1 MHVPIR
7 ERTFAFVDVETTGID
22 PSVDRV
28 VDFACVVVR
37 NGQRIASYQ
46 SLVNPGR
53 PIPAIASSIHHI
65 RDRDVFNAPPLHEVV
80 ARAKPMIADAIVV
93 AHNASFDRAFLPF
106 VEARPVACSLRL
118 AMHVLDDVPNYKNQV
133 LRYALDID
141 DAALEGLMPHR
152 ALADAIV
159 TSHIF
164 TRCLERYVDLG
175 LPEDIDGF
183 LKVLDAP
190 SEMRKVWCRR
200 DDGKAFGR
208 VPADFLEWMLASGR
222 FVQRPDVVAIVD
234 RELTRRRTAELK
246 RAS

>member
-37 NGQRIASYQ
+37 GGKRIASYE

-53 PIPAIASSIHHI
+53 PIPAVASAIHHI
-65 RDRDVFNAPPLHEVV
+65 RDRDVANAPQLHEVV
-80 ARAKPMIADAIVV
+80 ARARPMIADAIVV

-106 VEARPVACSLRL
+106 VESRPVACSLRL
-118 AMHVLDDVPNYKNQV
+118 AMHTLDDVPNYKNQV

-141 DAALEGLMPHR
+141 DEALAGLMPHR
-152 ALADAIV
+152 ALCDAIV

-164 TRCLERYVDLG
+164 LRCLDRYVELG
-175 LPEDIDGF
+175 LPQDLDGF
-183 LKVLDAP
+183 LKTLDAP
-190 SEMRKVWCRR
+190 AEMRKLWFRR

-208 VPADFLEWMLASGR
+208 VPADYLTWIVTSGR
-222 FVQRPDVVAIVD
+222 FAERPDVVHICI
-234 RELTRRRTAELK
+234 RELARRRELSLR

>member
-7 ERTFAFVDVETTGID
+7 ERTFAFVDCETTGID
-22 PSVDRV
+22 PAVDRV

-37 NGQRIASYQ
+37 GGKRIASYE

-53 PIPAIASSIHHI
+53 PIPAVASAIHHI
-65 RDRDVFNAPPLHEVV
+65 RDRDVASAPRLHEVV
-80 ARAKPMIADAIVV
+80 ARARPMIADAIVV

-141 DAALEGLMPHR
+141 DAALEGLLPHR

-164 TRCLERYVDLG
+164 TRCLDRYVELG
-175 LPEDIDGF
+175 LPQDLDGF
-183 LKVLDAP
+183 LKTLEAP
-190 SEMRKVWCRR
+190 SEMRKIWHRR

-208 VPADFLEWMLASGR
+208 IPADFLEWICGGTR
-222 FVQRPDVVAIVD
+222 FAERPDVVRIAA
-234 RELTRRRTAELK
+234 RELRRRREAMLK